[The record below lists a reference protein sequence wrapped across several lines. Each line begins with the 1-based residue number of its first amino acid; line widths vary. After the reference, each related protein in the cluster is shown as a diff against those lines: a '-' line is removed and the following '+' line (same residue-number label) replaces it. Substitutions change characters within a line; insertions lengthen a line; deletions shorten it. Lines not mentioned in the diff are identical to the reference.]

1 MIVKDVYTSV
11 TLSSFFATSP
21 SNTGAP
27 RLDVGCHSQD
37 PFYGSQKKTTNTPR
51 ILFKNA
57 ISCNK
62 VFCMKSA
69 QSMSSQLTKLN
80 KTEQCLASTMLHSVH
95 LCKTLAVN
103 HTNFFSEW
111 NDSVDRL
118 SISICLCSILPML
131 FHTNRHLYFF
141 ALCPR
146 GFGQPAA
153 LENVSLVRLAVTK
166 WHDCVL

>member
-1 MIVKDVYTSV
+1 M

-103 HTNFFSEW
+103 HTIFSPSETT
-111 NDSVDRL
+111 L
-118 SISICLCSILPML
+118 STVCPFQFAFAVFYRCCFIQIDICIFL
-131 FHTNRHLYFF
+131 HF
-141 ALCPR
+141 ALE
-146 GFGQPAA
+146 A
-153 LENVSLVRLAVTK
+153 LGNRLHWKT
-166 WHDCVL
+166 